1 MGYYV
6 YIIESVV
13 DGSFYKGYSENPY
26 ERLNQ
31 HNDGDSRY
39 TSFKRPW
46 KLVCLLSFDTKREAL
61 IKERKLKKYSHES
74 MQALIASNQNILRFE
89 C

>member
-13 DGSFYKGYSENPY
+13 DGSFYKGYSKNPY

-39 TSFKRPW
+39 TSFKIPW
-46 KLVCLLSFDTKREAL
+46 KLVLL
-61 IKERKLKKYSHES
+61 
-74 MQALIASNQNILRFE
+74 
-89 C
+89 